1 VSGESSA
8 KAGAVVRGFTV
19 RPRLN
24 AWNRRG
30 LLGGAF
36 LVESPN
42 VIIVCRTTKVHLR
55 AGKKHENQERRC
67 RPLGATTC
75 SPIL

>member
-1 VSGESSA
+1 MEEQCVSGESSA

-36 LVESPN
+36 LVESQN
-42 VIIVCRTTKVHLR
+42 VIIVCRTAKIAHRKV
-55 AGKKHENQERRC
+55 ERID
-67 RPLGATTC
+67 L
-75 SPIL
+75 L